1 MEVLIAA
8 AKTHKYSVSESGDSL
23 EVTERPKG
31 GISVILADGQGSGR
45 SARLNSCLITARCV
59 SLISD
64 GARDGAVARAVH
76 DLLFASRDGKVS
88 AELLIVSVDLASNEL
103 LISRNSA
110 CPVLV
115 LRNDAMQAL
124 QGESGPIGVREQTKP
139 LIDAMPLAPGMT
151 IVGFS
156 DGIWQTGRYTN
167 RQWGL
172 VELEK
177 LLRAEAT
184 DPRRLADSI
193 LAEALDRDQNRPRDD
208 MSVFALTIQPRRKES
223 KIRTLDLS
231 FPI

>member
-76 DLLFASRDGKVS
+76 DVLFASRDGKVS

-115 LRNDAMQAL
+115 LLDGRMRAL
-124 QGESGPIGVREQTKP
+124 QSESGPIGVREQTKP
-139 LIDAMPLAPGMT
+139 LIEAMPLAPGT
-151 IVGFS
+151 TVVGFS
-156 DGIWQTGRYTN
+156 DGVWQAGRYSDQ
-167 RQWGL
+167 QWGL
-172 VELEK
+172 SELEA
-177 LLRAEAT
+177 LVRAEAAE
-184 DPRRLADSI
+184 PRRLVDSI
-193 LAEALDRDQNRPRDD
+193 LAEALARDQGRPRDD
-208 MSVFALTIQPRRKES
+208 MSVFALTVQPHQRES

>member
-76 DLLFASRDGKVS
+76 DVLYASRDGKVS

-103 LISRNSA
+103 LVSRNSA
-110 CPVLV
+110 CPVLIWT
-115 LRNDAMQAL
+115 NGEINAL
-124 QGESGPIGVREQTKP
+124 PGESGPIGVRGQTKP
-139 LIDAMPLAPGMT
+139 LIDSLPLSAGTT

-156 DGIWQTGRYTN
+156 DGIWQAGRYTGQ
-167 RQWGL
+167 QWGVAEIGQL
-172 VELEK
+172 VQ
-177 LLRAEAT
+177 ANPAN
-184 DPRRLADSI
+184 PRQLVDTI
-193 LAEALDRDQNRPRDD
+193 LAQALAHDQKRPRDD
-208 MSVFALTIQPRRKES
+208 MSVFALTVRQKQAPDD
-223 KIRTLDLS
+223 IRTLELR

>member
-1 MEVLIAA
+1 MEVRIAA
-8 AKTHKYSVSESGDSL
+8 AKTHKYAVSESGDSL

-45 SARLNSCLITARCV
+45 SARLNSCAVTARCV

-64 GARDGAVARAVH
+64 GARDGAVARAVN
-76 DLLFASRDGKVS
+76 DVLFASRGGKVS

-115 LRNDAMQAL
+115 MTNGQVAAL
-124 QGESGPIGVREQTKP
+124 PGESGPIGVHEQTKP
-139 LIDAMPLAPGMT
+139 LIDALPLSADTT

-156 DGIWQTGRYTN
+156 DGIWLAGRYLGQ
-167 RQWGL
+167 QWGL
-172 VELEK
+172 RELEQ
-177 LLRAEAT
+177 LLRA
-184 DPRRLADSI
+184 DGGSPRLLVDNI
-193 LAEALDRDQNRPRDD
+193 LGEALARDQGRPRDD
-208 MSVFALTIQPRRKES
+208 MSVFALTVQPREGQD
-223 KIRTLDLS
+223 KIRTLDLN